1 MSRSNLALI
10 LKISSLLACF
20 ILIQRVADA
29 KSIVSPQKIVEVEE
43 NGMAELTCNVEG
55 YAEDD
60 VKWIKP
66 NDHRNYDGKIS
77 RLDGEDRFTT
87 TLTLKNAKD
96 GEVYKCL
103 TYDEISKQSV
113 GDNVTVKVISHR
125 SSQSDNPT
133 YLDGLKVIL
142 APYKQGGAKLTWR
155 TRNANLSNPVE
166 FVSIECNATGITW
179 QNCGGISK
187 CPQKKDCIVN
197 KWKINAAN
205 FEIRVIVNDSSGTTY
220 NSDPINVTPYPAFVP
235 SIKISESTQNSISIT
250 WNKPPDAIFND
261 TESYEITVA
270 GKKKRTN
277 SLKLSK
283 IIERLECGKTYSIKV
298 APCVSD
304 SNGGCLTASEEM
316 KADTKPCEK
325 NISPISRPETSTIV
339 LAIFS
344 LYFLAK
350 YEFN

>member
-29 KSIVSPQKIVEVEE
+29 KRIVSAPKTVEVEK

-60 VKWIKP
+60 VTWIKP
-66 NDHRNYDGKIS
+66 NDHRNLKGRIDPFGGK
-77 RLDGEDRFTT
+77 DRFTT
-87 TLTLKNAKD
+87 TLTVKNVKD
-96 GEVYKCL
+96 DGVYQCL
-103 TYDEISKQSV
+103 TYDEILKRSV
-113 GDNVTVKVISHR
+113 GDNVTVKVISRR
-125 SSQSDNPT
+125 SSQPDNPT
-133 YLDGLKVIL
+133 YSDGLTVTL
-142 APYKQGGAKLTWR
+142 TPYKQGGAKLEWR
-155 TRNANLSNPVE
+155 TRNAILPNSVE

-187 CPQKKDCIVN
+187 CPKNQYCIVN
-197 KWKINAAN
+197 KWKINATN
-205 FEIRVIVNDSSGTTY
+205 FEIRVIVKDSNGTTY
-220 NSDPINVTPYPAFVP
+220 HSDPINVTPYPAFVP
-235 SIKISESTQNSISIT
+235 SIKISESTNNSINIT

-270 GKKKRTN
+270 GKKGRTN
-277 SLKLSK
+277 SLKLFK

-298 APCVSD
+298 APCVPD